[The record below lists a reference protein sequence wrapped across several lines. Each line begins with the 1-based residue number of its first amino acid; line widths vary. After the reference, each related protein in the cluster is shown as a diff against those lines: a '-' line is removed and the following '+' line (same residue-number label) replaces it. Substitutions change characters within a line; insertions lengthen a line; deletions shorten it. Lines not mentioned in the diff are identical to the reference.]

1 MASITTTLGLA
12 PQGDDLPS
20 IRTNVW
26 TDDHDVTCAAVY
38 FRVGASEFGLNA
50 SADQVDQLLRD
61 ALNALGEAVGAHDE
75 QYAIKPEA
83 VPA

>member
-12 PQGDDLPS
+12 PRDDLPT

-26 TDDHDVTCAAVY
+26 TEEHDATCAAVY
-38 FRVGASEFGLNA
+38 FQVRGNEFGFNA
-50 SADQVDQLLRD
+50 SAEQLDQLLRD
-61 ALNALGEAVGAHDE
+61 ALNALGEAVDAYE
-75 QYAIKPEA
+75 QALSEVEA

>member
-38 FRVGASEFGLNA
+38 FRIGYSEFGFNA
-50 SADQVDQLLRD
+50 SAEQIDQLLRD
-61 ALNALGEAVGAHDE
+61 ALNALGEATDAHE
-75 QYAIKPEA
+75 QGSAA
-83 VPA
+83 A